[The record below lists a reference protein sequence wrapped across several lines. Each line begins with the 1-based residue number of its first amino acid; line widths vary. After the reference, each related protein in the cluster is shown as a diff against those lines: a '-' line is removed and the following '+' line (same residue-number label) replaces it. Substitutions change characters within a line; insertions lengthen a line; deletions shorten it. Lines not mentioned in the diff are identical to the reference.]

1 MSNPTPLPKDTLSI
15 GELKNRIA
23 HYERK
28 LKADSTDE
36 LYAER
41 RYDALALAWRAAFE
55 WHVGLL
61 KRHADLSDQLG
72 AHLTDWIAI
81 DREEEEGLALIREKL
96 QS

>member
-1 MSNPTPLPKDTLSI
+1 MTDSLPKDALSI

-55 WHVGLL
+55 WHVGLI
-61 KRHADLSDQLG
+61 KRHEERSEEL
-72 AHLTDWIAI
+72 AHLTDFIAI
-81 DREEEEGLALIREKL
+81 DREEEEGMALIREKL

>member
-1 MSNPTPLPKDTLSI
+1 VSEQGTTKAMSL
-15 GELKNRIA
+15 GQLKNRIA

-55 WHVGLL
+55 WRNGMT
-61 KRHADLSDQLG
+61 G
-72 AHLTDWIAI
+72 IPTD
-81 DREEEEGLALIREKL
+81 EFKEGMALIREKL